1 MKRNDIVKKIPD
13 YLTLFRLILAPIIII
28 LGFTK
33 HFIPIII
40 LIIIAAITDF
50 LDGYLAKKWLV
61 QSKKWQKLDVT
72 ISKVFII
79 SILLSLALKFHIL
92 FLPLILEIVIGIS
105 NLYYFNKTNSYK
117 VLEIGKIKSVLL
129 FATIIIA
136 FGCIYK
142 LPTFFLKAIG
152 YSSINLQILTLISYY
167 INYKNILF
175 EKEEK
180 ENQKNRDKRTTDLED
195 KTIMLDKIEDLLKDY
210 EKNDIL

>member
-13 YLTLFRLILAPIIII
+13 YLTLLRLILAPIIII

-61 QSKKWQKLDVT
+61 QSKKGQKLDVT

-142 LPTFFLKAIG
+142 LPTFFLKAIC

-167 INYKNILF
+167 IKYKNILF
-175 EKEEK
+175 EKE
-180 ENQKNRDKRTTDLED
+180 
-195 KTIMLDKIEDLLKDY
+195 
-210 EKNDIL
+210 